1 MFNNFFFF
9 YFYFFQYWW
18 MSPNAYYMFYCSMGI
33 IIFGIY
39 IIIDIIMIVGGKRFE
54 ISYDDYIF
62 AALILYIDI
71 IRLFLYIL
79 AMLGRK

>member
-1 MFNNFFFF
+1 MDP
-9 YFYFFQYWW
+9 Y
-18 MSPNAYYMFYCSMGI
+18 MSYMFYCSLGV

-39 IIIDIIMIVGGKRFE
+39 IIIDIQMIVGGKRFE

-71 IRLFLYIL
+71 IRLFLYVL
-79 AMLGRK
+79 AML

>member
-1 MFNNFFFF
+1 
-9 YFYFFQYWW
+9 
-18 MSPNAYYMFYCSMGI
+18 
-33 IIFGIY
+33 
-39 IIIDIIMIVGGKRFE
+39 MIVGGKRFE

>member
-1 MFNNFFFF
+1 M
-9 YFYFFQYWW
+9 
-18 MSPNAYYMFYCSMGI
+18 MFYAPFRWYSYSYETANFMNMIWCSFGI

-39 IIIDIIMIVGGKRFE
+39 IIIDTKMIIGGERFE

-62 AALILYIDI
+62 AAMILYIDI

-79 AMLGRK
+79 AMLKGSRR